1 MKGRPIKEFSLVMDL
16 SQAKKGADKMGYMK
30 DLRKRV
36 GTRPL
41 ILPAS
46 VVIILNEQDEI
57 LLQKR
62 LNGRWGLP
70 GGLMELGESFEETA
84 KREILE
90 ETGLTIRN
98 ITFLDVFSGKDLYVK
113 VDNGDEFYAVTAL
126 FMTRDVAG
134 SIQMDPRE
142 SLDLQYIALDQFPP
156 NVTRTSRIFLDRFM
170 ELK

>member
-1 MKGRPIKEFSLVMDL
+1 
-16 SQAKKGADKMGYMK
+16 
-30 DLRKRV
+30 
-36 GTRPL
+36 
-41 ILPAS
+41 
-46 VVIILNEQDEI
+46 
-57 LLQKR
+57 
-62 LNGRWGLP
+62 
-70 GGLMELGESFEETA
+70 MELGESFEETA